1 MANNEV
7 EKKENKKTKGVLT
20 QADIDAWKAMYDHV
34 YKTYSNNQAIIYRP
48 IKRSEYTR
56 LMLDTDIDPADE
68 QDTEKRMERLSS
80 RQVGICKISVLY
92 PPEKETD
99 KLLED
104 EAGLASNLA
113 DVIMD
118 HSGFNAL
125 ANSEEL

>member
-1 MANNEV
+1 MTNNKV
-7 EKKENKKTKGVLT
+7 EKKENKKVEGVLT
-20 QADIDAWKAMYDHV
+20 QADIDAWKAMHDHV
-34 YKTYSNNQAIIYRP
+34 YKTYSNDQAIIYRP
-48 IKRSEYTR
+48 IKRSEYTK
-56 LMLDTDIDPADE
+56 LMLSTDIDPSEESDV
-68 QDTEKRMERLSS
+68 EKRMERLSS

-92 PPEKETD
+92 PPEEKTA

>member
-20 QADIDAWKAMYDHV
+20 QADIDAWKATYDHV

-80 RQVGICKISVLY
+80 RQVGICKISILY
-92 PPEKETD
+92 PPEEEAD

>member
-1 MANNEV
+1 MATKEV
-7 EKKENKKTKGVLT
+7 EKKENEKIEGALT
-20 QADIDAWKAMYDHV
+20 QADIDGWKALFDHV
-34 YKTYSNNQAIIYRP
+34 YKTYSGNQPIIYRP
-48 IKRSEYTR
+48 IKRSEYTK
-56 LMLDTDIDPADE
+56 LMLSTDIDPADE
-68 QDTEKRMERLSS
+68 DDTEKRMERLSS

-92 PPEKETD
+92 PDPESTE

-113 DVIMD
+113 DEIMD